1 LCIIEIKTKDAGK
14 LIYGLTLDIY
24 GLFYDFTSY
33 LNMQRKKE
41 GFQGQKAVVIPR
53 KIISD
58 QCAAHPLISN
68 LYVTDIGY
76 YPRAQYHYRERLQ
89 GIDQYIFI
97 YCIEGNGTVSIQEN
111 TYAIEAGEFFIVPA
125 NVAHSYMAD
134 ADHPWT
140 IYWIHFKGQSARTI
154 TDLFQHRYNGYK
166 GFKHYNDQT
175 VQLFNEIY
183 EHLERGYSMDHLVY
197 SNMCLQHFLGL
208 FLYPQSDKYT
218 ATLGQ
223 HNTAIDFMNKHLDRM
238 LTVEEM
244 AGSVNLSP
252 SHFTYIFKTKT
263 GFTPIE
269 YFNHLKVQKAC
280 QYLLFTD
287 LRIKEIAYE
296 LGIEDQGYFSR
307 LFTKVMGISP
317 NEYRERRSG

>member
-1 LCIIEIKTKDAGK
+1 
-14 LIYGLTLDIY
+14 
-24 GLFYDFTSY
+24 
-33 LNMQRKKE
+33 MQRKKE

-53 KIISD
+53 KIISG
-58 QCAAHPLISN
+58 QCADHPVISN

-76 YPRAQYHYRERLQ
+76 YPRARYHYRERLH

-97 YCIEGNGTVSIQEN
+97 YCMEGKGTVSIKKN
-111 TYAIEAGEFFIVPA
+111 SYTVEAGEFFIVPA

-140 IYWIHFKGQSARTI
+140 IYWIHFKGASAAAI
-154 TDLFQHRYNGYK
+154 TDLFLSRYNGYK
-166 GFKHYNDQT
+166 GFKHFNDKT
-175 VQLFNEIY
+175 VQLFEEIY

-197 SNMCLQHFLGL
+197 SNMCLQHFLGT
-208 FLYPQSDKYT
+208 FLYPKNDSDKT
-218 ATLGQ
+218 TVGQ
-223 HNTAIDFMNKHLDRM
+223 HNMAIDFMNRHLDRM

-252 SHFTYIFKTKT
+252 SHFTYVFKMKT

-287 LRIKEIAYE
+287 LRIKAIAYE
-296 LGIEDQGYFSR
+296 LGMEDQSYFSR
-307 LFTKVMGISP
+307 MFTKVMGVSP
-317 NEYRERRSG
+317 GAYRERRSG